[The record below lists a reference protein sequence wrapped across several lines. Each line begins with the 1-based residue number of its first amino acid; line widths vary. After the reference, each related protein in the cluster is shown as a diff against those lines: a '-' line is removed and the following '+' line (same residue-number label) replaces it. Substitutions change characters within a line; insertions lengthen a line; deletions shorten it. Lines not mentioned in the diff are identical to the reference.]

1 MQVLIDSGDLLMSDD
16 VFASID
22 PYEAGGCVSY
32 RLRRAARTAAKLFD
46 RALKPVGLRNTQ
58 FTLLASLSFN
68 GEISIGDMSD
78 ELAIDATTLNRNL
91 EVLIRRGLVENI
103 EAEDGRVRNLRWT
116 AAGKT
121 AFAEALPLWR
131 QAQKQALG
139 GLGAAHWV
147 EIREDL
153 REIESACEVPAP

>member
-1 MQVLIDSGDLLMSDD
+1 MSDD
-16 VFASID
+16 ASAPID
-22 PYEAGGCVSY
+22 PYEAGDCVSY

-58 FTLLASLSFN
+58 FTLLASLTFN

-91 EVLIRRGLVENI
+91 EILIRRGLVENV
-103 EAEDGRVRNLRWT
+103 EAEDGRVRNVRLT
-116 AAGKT
+116 TAGKA

-139 GLGAAHWV
+139 GLDPAHWV
-147 EIREDL
+147 DMREDL
-153 REIESACEVPAP
+153 REIEAACEVPSP

>member
-1 MQVLIDSGDLLMSDD
+1 MPDD
-16 VFASID
+16 TSSPID
-22 PYEAGGCVSY
+22 PYEAGDCVSY
-32 RLRRAARTAAKLFD
+32 RLRRAARTAAKLYD

-58 FTLLASLSFN
+58 FTLLASLRFN

-91 EVLIRRGLVENI
+91 KILIRRGLVENI
-103 EAEDGRVRNLRWT
+103 EAEDGRVRNVRLT
-116 AAGKT
+116 AVGKA

-139 GLGAAHWV
+139 GLGSADWD
-147 EIREDL
+147 EMREDL
-153 REIESACEVPAP
+153 RGIEAACEVAAP